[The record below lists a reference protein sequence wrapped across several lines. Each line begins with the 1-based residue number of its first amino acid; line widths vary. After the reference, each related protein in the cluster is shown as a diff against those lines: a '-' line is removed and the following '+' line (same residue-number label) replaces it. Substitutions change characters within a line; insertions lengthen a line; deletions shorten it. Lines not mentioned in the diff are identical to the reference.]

1 MGENASERAGVF
13 VVFFLVL
20 ACEILLLVCG

>member
-13 VVFFLVL
+13 VVFILVL